1 MKIQEFAIKYNLPTH
16 EVEGL
21 KERAKFWARENLA
34 EKLLIFIYCQVFGTF
49 PGGYENETAEEEIL
63 QNIGLLIQDEL
74 QSLNT
79 TWSSEKIATFTSALI
94 TNLSGALQELL
105 TQSIS
110 EEASIRENE
119 DLHLSNELMA
129 VINNEATAR
138 ISNDSEIVNQLNDH
152 KTDTSNPHLV
162 TKEQIGLGSVINA
175 LQLTVL
181 DILTS
186 HSSTATNKAASAYS
200 VKQLADQIHTINEII
215 SSDDV
220 DLDTLQEIV
229 NLIKENAVDLAAYA
243 TGKVNVSDIINDT
256 DSEIANKPASAG
268 TVFRLNLAKANKT
281 DTYTKTE
288 VDSALGGKRN
298 TGNIPASEVTESS
311 SRRFVLDAEKRI
323 WNNEVFEFGEINGSI
338 PFGNIFNA
346 QRIVKA
352 KLIGNLTIT
361 TLAGGYEGNV
371 YLIVFTQDATGGR
384 TIGLPSNVK
393 IPSGETPDVGPNKTS
408 ILTMYFDG
416 TNYLGSWKK
425 GWV

>member
-110 EEASIRENE
+110 EEALIRENE
-119 DLHLSNELMA
+119 DLHLSNDLMA
-129 VINNEATAR
+129 EINNEATAR

-152 KTDTSNPHLV
+152 KTNNSNPHSV
-162 TKEQIGLGSVINA
+162 TKEQIGLGNVINA

-243 TGKVNVSDIINDT
+243 TGKVNVSDIVNDT

-268 TVFRLNLAKANKT
+268 TVFRLNLSKANKS
-281 DTYTKTE
+281 DTYTKSE

-298 TGNIPASEVTESS
+298 TGNIPAAEVNDST
-311 SRRFVLDAEKRI
+311 SRRFVSDSEKDK
-323 WNNEVFEFGEINGSI
+323 WNNTIHDLGSI
-338 PFGNIFNA
+338 SGSVSLTSLN
-346 QRIVKA
+346 VKRSFKA
-352 KLIGNLTIT
+352 
-361 TLAGGYEGNV
+361 TLSGNV
-371 YLIVFTQDATGGR
+371 TFTEISGGSEGDVYVFRFKQDATGGR
-384 TIGLPSNVK
+384 TITLPPNII
-393 IPSGETPDVGPNKTS
+393 IPSLETPDTGANKRS
-408 ILTMYFDG
+408 LLTIYKDEID
-416 TNYLGSWKK
+416 YLGSWKK